1 MTFIATTL
9 LLMKWVTIY
18 CQIVSNHAIIHIII
32 LFLHIIVI
40 KIPLMGI
47 STYDIIGTCT
57 IVHINM
63 HRRYKMA
70 RPKKVVL
77 TPEEELEKLTAD
89 IEAVK
94 ENLKEL
100 EKQKKELE
108 VQIKMDRLAAI
119 DEMISASGKSLDE
132 VKALLSK

>member
-1 MTFIATTL
+1 
-9 LLMKWVTIY
+9 
-18 CQIVSNHAIIHIII
+18 
-32 LFLHIIVI
+32 
-40 KIPLMGI
+40 
-47 STYDIIGTCT
+47 
-57 IVHINM
+57 
-63 HRRYKMA
+63 MA

-89 IEAVK
+89 IESAK

-119 DEMISASGKSLDE
+119 DDLISASGKSLEE
-132 VKALLSK
+132 VKALLSSN

>member
-1 MTFIATTL
+1 
-9 LLMKWVTIY
+9 
-18 CQIVSNHAIIHIII
+18 
-32 LFLHIIVI
+32 
-40 KIPLMGI
+40 
-47 STYDIIGTCT
+47 
-57 IVHINM
+57 
-63 HRRYKMA
+63 MA